1 MANFLK
7 YLISRIKLA
16 ADSAGTPARRPLAPE
31 RTSRL
36 LSDVLGSEPAPVPS
50 APSADESLGAPP
62 LSQRL
67 SVGARLDDE
76 RRRTLDAALRL
87 IALSD
92 TETAQAVEILVQ
104 ELQNHACC
112 VAFVGQVKAGKST
125 LINVLVEEQ
134 DLLPSDINPWTT
146 VITRLHFG
154 IPGKPQSGAA
164 FTFFNQDEWRR
175 LSVGGRT
182 RELTRQLFPD
192 FDWQALNAQVED
204 MQERARRKLGPRF
217 EELLGTEHFF
227 PDVEPGL
234 LNRYVGAGDPRIE
247 SPAAGGEGE
256 YADITKLADVFLD
269 LGAFSFPTI
278 LIDTPGVNDPFLV
291 RDEITRQNLEAAD
304 MCVIVLTA
312 RQPLSTADLGLIR
325 TLRGLKKD
333 RLIVFVNKIDEI
345 GGGEE
350 VLHEVSRRITATLNQ
365 EFPSAQIP
373 IVPGSAIWARK
384 ALPAGIADS
393 GTLDGLAEAADGEAV
408 PFEWPGQAE
417 IAEDL
422 AADTIF
428 RASGL
433 PALAVAISE
442 MMQEG
447 PVAGAIGTAASLLDA
462 VGRNLISWH
471 EAGIEIL
478 DAIGADSQAGKSG
491 LSNLESLREALAV
504 EFGAFSEKLAAIL
517 AEQLQELSRSLG
529 NALQLSISDALATLP
544 AQQAIIVQA
553 SQIDARVRLK
563 LESVFLSAVDDASR
577 SINEEQGRFRDGLA
591 RLFIESSL
599 NNRPQAIPGRSS
611 ALAPSLI
618 ALSEPVSLGLAGI
631 LSGIPLT
638 AETESAQLS
647 EMMQSSFQPIAG
659 LLVEEASRVLKQ
671 QSDNMI
677 GQVQALTIGPLDSLI
692 QLLSNAIEEG
702 NAPLEDAQGGRHA
715 LAAKIEALRE
725 VLSDLMPVL
734 KPAGSSLPPAREG
747 EP

>member
-7 YLISRIKLA
+7 FLISRIKPA
-16 ADSAGTPARRPLAPE
+16 AGTAAGGPHAPE
-31 RTSRL
+31 HTSRL
-36 LSDVLGSEPAPVPS
+36 LSDVLGSEAASAPS
-50 APSADESLGAPP
+50 APSVEENLGAVP

-76 RRRTLDAALRL
+76 RSRTLDAAQRL

-92 TETAQAVEILVQ
+92 TETAHAVEILVH

-125 LINVLVEEQ
+125 LINVLVEKQ

-182 RELTRQLFPD
+182 RELTGQLFPD

-227 PDVEPGL
+227 ADVEPGL
-234 LNRYVGAGDPRIE
+234 LNRYVGAGDPHAE

-312 RQPLSTADLGLIR
+312 RQPLSIADLGLIR

-345 GGGEE
+345 GGGDE
-350 VLHEVSRRITATLNQ
+350 VLQEVSRRITATLNQ

-384 ALPAGIADS
+384 ALSAGIADS
-393 GTLDGLAEAADGEAV
+393 GMLDGLTVGPDGEAV

-422 AADTIF
+422 AADTVF

-471 EAGIEIL
+471 ETGIEIL
-478 DAIGADSQAGKSG
+478 DAIAAGSQAGKSG
-491 LSNLESLREALAV
+491 LSNLMSLREALAA
-504 EFGAFSEKLAAIL
+504 EFGAFFERLIAIR
-517 AEQLQELSRSLG
+517 AEQLQELGRSLG
-529 NALQLSISDALATLP
+529 NALQLSIGDSLTTLP
-544 AQQAIIVQA
+544 AQQAIMAQA

-563 LESVFLSAVDDASR
+563 LESVFLAAVEDASR
-577 SINEEQGRFRDGLA
+577 LINGEQDRFRDGVA
-591 RLFIESSL
+591 RLFMESSL

-611 ALAPSLI
+611 ALSPSLI
-618 ALSEPVSLGLAGI
+618 ALSEPASLGLAGT
-631 LSGIPLT
+631 LSGVPLT
-638 AETESAQLS
+638 AEIESAQLS
-647 EMMQSSFQPIAG
+647 EMMQSSFQPITG
-659 LLVEEASRVLKQ
+659 LLVEEAARVLKQ
-671 QSDNMI
+671 QSDSMI

-692 QLLSNAIEEG
+692 QLLSKAIEEG
-702 NAPLEDAQGGRHA
+702 AGPSEDAASERHA
-715 LAAKIEALRE
+715 LAAKIEALRKI
-725 VLSDLMPVL
+725 LSDLVPVL
-734 KPAGSSLPPAREG
+734 KPAAPTHPPAQEG